1 MHSRPLRFLL
11 VVACACGIGA
21 AAFFIRSLENTLTA
35 RRAVLRDF
43 DRLAWDATDALA
55 ELRAAQQAYL
65 AVGQGPDFWMS
76 KVDTTSKRVSEGL
89 ASLQPAATS
98 ATSRSA
104 IDQAVAASTEF
115 SNVDGRVRGHLK
127 SGAQTMAAEIVFS
140 EGARAAMEMSQHV
153 EQARLEEHLEFDRF
167 EADNRTLEMAA
178 AGGSVGFMLLVSA
191 LLALVLGK
199 RAADQEPAS
208 LALNLSSDSN
218 ARRITAEAPA
228 AAAHDLPLR
237 EEKQTAAKQPRD
249 PVVRRSEKLPPTT
262 TVPLQAVA
270 QICTDMG
277 RVGDPEELKGLLSRA
292 AEALDASG
300 LVLWLGAPSGS
311 ELRPALAH
319 GYTPEMVSRIP
330 VVPRGAN
337 NAAAAAYRSGILQV
351 VLSRSGSPA
360 KGAVVAPV
368 LSAEGCLGVLSA
380 EIRGGGEASET
391 IQSLATIFAAQLA
404 GVVASTPVAPE
415 RVAAVGG
422 AVS

>member
-1 MHSRPLRFLL
+1 M
-11 VVACACGIGA
+11 
-21 AAFFIRSLENTLTA
+21 
-35 RRAVLRDF
+35 
-43 DRLAWDATDALA
+43 
-55 ELRAAQQAYL
+55 
-65 AVGQGPDFWMS
+65 
-76 KVDTTSKRVSEGL
+76 
-89 ASLQPAATS
+89 
-98 ATSRSA
+98 
-104 IDQAVAASTEF
+104 
-115 SNVDGRVRGHLK
+115 
-127 SGAQTMAAEIVFS
+127 
-140 EGARAAMEMSQHV
+140 
-153 EQARLEEHLEFDRF
+153 
-167 EADNRTLEMAA
+167 
-178 AGGSVGFMLLVSA
+178 
-191 LLALVLGK
+191 
-199 RAADQEPAS
+199 
-208 LALNLSSDSN
+208 
-218 ARRITAEAPA
+218 PA

-249 PVVRRSEKLPPTT
+249 PVVRRPEKLPPPPTA
-262 TVPLQAVA
+262 VPLQAVA

-330 VVPRGAN
+330 VVPRAAN

-391 IQSLATIFAAQLA
+391 IQSLAAIFAAQLA